1 MEGNVTFTPTLPRF
15 LKFLSGLYVY
25 VSYPRFLRF
34 ATYTSAPAMAMA
46 AMTQSPGIDGVFSVG
61 VGTGVGAA
69 VVSGSGIMPSST
81 RGFAPTAIHLAFITL
96 TEP

>member
-1 MEGNVTFTPTLPRF
+1 MEGNVTFTPSLPRF
-15 LKFLSGLYVY
+15 FNFLSGLYVY
-25 VSYPRFLRF
+25 VSYPRFLLF

-61 VGTGVGAA
+61 AGAA

-96 TEP
+96 AET